1 MLSGCTAGGKPNLG
15 LGIYDAFHKSKACLF
30 KKKLGYETPA
40 VTQNPFGF
48 ANQNVH
54 VQNSVLPTEGSYPA
68 ISEHASSCGC
78 GCSGTPISAPVS
90 TVPSQEFYMPVA
102 PNALNLQSSDNEG
115 GLVVVDSTDEPA
127 GSDVSPQALPLENEL
142 PAENPLP
149 AANPLPGFQPN
160 SDTSNEIDLDK
171 EEGLIE
177 TLDSAST
184 EVPEA
189 TPEKDE
195 NSILDTAG
203 LFPES
208 MFEGRVPT
216 RVGKSVFDP
225 EPKMV
230 TLTARPAESHQVFN
244 AADRLAKSAETAT
257 AQASHKRSYRQ
268 QNALRQKRDLVAPT
282 FDRTAEAPAP
292 VKFKPLPTLPAKNSD
307 DSQKQP
313 EPQPS
318 KIETAR
324 LPILRA
330 TTTSSASI
338 SALRNFTNVREN
350 DPNFDQDYYSG
361 KTLTAKVQV
370 TDEDNDDE
378 SVTR

>member
-48 ANQNVH
+48 ANNNVNEH
-54 VQNSVLPTEGSYPA
+54 SPVLPTEGSYPA
-68 ISEHASSCGC
+68 YSEPVSDCGC
-78 GCSGTPISAPVS
+78 GCNGTPISAPVS

-102 PNALNLQSSDNEG
+102 PNALNLQGSNNEEGPVVLNSSDAS
-115 GLVVVDSTDEPA
+115 LDSV
-127 GSDVSPQALPLENEL
+127 VSPQALPLENEL

-160 SDTSNEIDLDK
+160 SDTSNEIDLDE

-177 TLDSAST
+177 TLDSASNRAPD
-184 EVPEA
+184 V
-189 TPEKDE
+189 TPKKDE
-195 NSILDTAG
+195 NSILDTAAKAH
-203 LFPES
+203 EQ
-208 MFEGRVPT
+208 MFESLVPT

-230 TLTARPAESHQVFN
+230 TLTARPAESHQVFD
-244 AADRLAKSAETAT
+244 AADRLAKSVKT
-257 AQASHKRSYRQ
+257 AQVSHKRSYRQ
-268 QNALRQKRDLVAPT
+268 QNALRQKRDMVAPT

-292 VKFKPLPTLPAKNSD
+292 VKFKPLPTLPAKNSN

-370 TDEDNDDE
+370 TEEDEDGE
-378 SVTR
+378 PVTR